1 MVKRSLDLLI
11 DGHKLWLAQAL
22 LKAAELPII
31 RARSLSNLQRW
42 KDKGTWGAVYDE
54 WWVIMTNASDKYLI
68 DIMTGEYDD
77 ANRLRQSMPY
87 TGILDEETRA
97 ELLARYQEA
106 ERLR

>member
-31 RARSLSNLQRW
+31 RTRSLSNLQRW

-54 WWVIMTNASDKYLI
+54 WWVINDK
-68 DIMTGEYDD
+68 
-77 ANRLRQSMPY
+77 RQRQISY
-87 TGILDEETRA
+87 
-97 ELLARYQEA
+97 RYHD
-106 ERLR
+106 RGV